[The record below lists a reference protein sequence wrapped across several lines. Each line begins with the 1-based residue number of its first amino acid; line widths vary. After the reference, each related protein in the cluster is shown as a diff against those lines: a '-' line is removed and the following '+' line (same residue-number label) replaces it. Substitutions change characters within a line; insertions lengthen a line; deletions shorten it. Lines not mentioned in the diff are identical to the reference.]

1 MSELK
6 RSGYWVENGSSAV
19 RSKLFKC
26 IQCRNLRGKIGI
38 QKLANLPSSRLMEVP
53 RFTYCGVDMFGPF
66 IIRPRQSEAKR
77 YGAMFTC
84 MNSRAVHIEV
94 THNLDNNSSK
104 QALRGIIARRGN
116 IRTIYSDNGN
126 NFIGAGNEQ
135 KEPLKKWIM
144 KRYKHSCK
152 NLVEMDQVE
161 TKPVC
166 CKPHGSCLGKKNT
179 LSSKDFVLI
188 EQEEV

>member
-1 MSELK
+1 
-6 RSGYWVENGSSAV
+6 
-19 RSKLFKC
+19 
-26 IQCRNLRGKIGI
+26 
-38 QKLANLPSSRLMEVP
+38 MEVP
-53 RFTYCGVDMFGPF
+53 PFTCYGFDMFGPF
-66 IIRPRQSEAKR
+66 IIRQRRSEAKR